1 MTLFQGTY
9 WKVARYPVGIV
20 HSGHCAQPSP
30 IFNLPR
36 RNKVPELL
44 EPYSDVNQL
53 FSTLYVT
60 AWQCGEVF
68 HIPESQTLTT
78 ENQGG
83 ERGGATWKV
92 EFRVRNPARQEAG
105 RTGLK
110 PWKEL
115 DMKLEFRPSPMAALT
130 ARKETCDGDNSVLN
144 VSLGILV
151 SALTY

>member
-1 MTLFQGTY
+1 MKSALGIMTLLQGTY

-60 AWQCGEVF
+60 AWQRGEVF
-68 HIPESQTLTT
+68 HIPEFQTLTT

-83 ERGGATWKV
+83 ERGAPPGK
-92 EFRVRNPARQEAG
+92 RNSGSGIQPDRKQAG
-105 RTGLK
+105 
-110 PWKEL
+110 L
-115 DMKLEFRPSPMAALT
+115 DSNPGRSW
-130 ARKETCDGDNSVLN
+130 
-144 VSLGILV
+144 I
-151 SALTY
+151 